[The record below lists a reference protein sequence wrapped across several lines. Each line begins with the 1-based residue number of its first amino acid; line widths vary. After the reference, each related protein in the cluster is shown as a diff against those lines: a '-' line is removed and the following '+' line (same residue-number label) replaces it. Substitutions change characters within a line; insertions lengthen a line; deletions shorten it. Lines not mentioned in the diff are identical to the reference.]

1 MQANNIRKVF
11 FVGITFVA
19 TISNFPNKPSFQKNP
34 KQIKHILYLGNSS
47 NVIKMNADIKKEI
60 KLSLRT

>member
-19 TISNFPNKPSFQKNP
+19 TISNFPNKPSFKKNP
-34 KQIKHILYLGNSS
+34 KQIKHISYKGKTPFVQLGEL
-47 NVIKMNADIKKEI
+47 KQCY
-60 KLSLRT
+60 